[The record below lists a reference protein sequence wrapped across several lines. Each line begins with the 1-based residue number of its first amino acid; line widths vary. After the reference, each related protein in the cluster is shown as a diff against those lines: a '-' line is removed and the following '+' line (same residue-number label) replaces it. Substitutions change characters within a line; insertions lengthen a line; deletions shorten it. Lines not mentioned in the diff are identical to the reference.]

1 MRQCRHRQASSVAF
15 AQIDQISGPG
25 HFVNIQLKQ
34 RLTGAV
40 VLVALA
46 VIFIP
51 MLLPGEGNPGGSI
64 EGSNIPP
71 EPDFRF
77 PPVPVAPVAPLEE
90 AVPAVPLGDDDVAV
104 APAVPDKPAS
114 VEKMESK
121 PRTKPPV
128 KTIVKAPATLPAKPV
143 ASSVSVAK
151 TIPAR
156 SAEPGVRA
164 WVVQVGSFSAPGNA
178 RALRD
183 KLRKQGHASFVESV
197 KGASGRVYRVRV
209 GPELTRSAAD
219 KLRQRL
225 AKKSGLEGLVQAYP

>member
-1 MRQCRHRQASSVAF
+1 M
-15 AQIDQISGPG
+15 
-25 HFVNIQLKQ
+25 NIQLKQ
-34 RLTGAV
+34 RLVGAV

-64 EGSNIPP
+64 DSSNIPP

-77 PPVPVAPVAPLEE
+77 PPVPVAPKAPPVAT
-90 AVPAVPLGDDDVAV
+90 VPAVPLGDDGAV
-104 APAVPDKPAS
+104 VESPAVPSEPAPAKKAANKPTTPPTTPS
-114 VEKMESK
+114 T
-121 PRTKPPV
+121 TKPPV
-128 KTIVKAPATLPAKPV
+128 KTAVKAPVKPASPAVAKTVPARVKPV
-143 ASSVSVAK
+143 ASGQVS
-151 TIPAR
+151 
-156 SAEPGVRA
+156 A
-164 WVVQVGSFSAPGNA
+164 WVVQVGSFSARANA

-183 KLRKQGHASFVESV
+183 KLRKQGHASFVESI

-225 AKKSGLEGLVQAYP
+225 AKKEGLKGLVQAYP

>member
-1 MRQCRHRQASSVAF
+1 
-15 AQIDQISGPG
+15 
-25 HFVNIQLKQ
+25 
-34 RLTGAV
+34 V

-64 EGSNIPP
+64 DSSNIPP

-77 PPVPVAPVAPLEE
+77 PPVPVAPKAPPM
-90 AVPAVPLGDDDVAV
+90 ATVPAVPLGDDGAV
-104 APAVPDKPAS
+104 VESPAVPSEPAPAKKAANKP
-114 VEKMESK
+114 
-121 PRTKPPV
+121 PTPPTTKPPV
-128 KTIVKAPATLPAKPV
+128 KTAVKPASPAVAKTVPTRVKPV
-143 ASSVSVAK
+143 ASGQVS
-151 TIPAR
+151 
-156 SAEPGVRA
+156 A
-164 WVVQVGSFSAPGNA
+164 WVVQVGSFSARANA

-183 KLRKQGHASFVESV
+183 KLRKQGHASFVESI

-225 AKKSGLEGLVQAYP
+225 AKKEGLKGLVQAYP